1 MSSFVSILVL
11 LSVVAM
17 PVHLGRTN
25 DCSDCC
31 EPESA
36 AVLQVVANDDC
47 CPLTS
52 PVQSPAHDSE
62 DEPDESSPGDC
73 CKCPLRCCTSVNPNP
88 ILGQSVE
95 EMDESDSF
103 AGDVIAK
110 GLGIA
115 RSPHLDSI
123 KRPPRA

>member
-17 PVHLGRTN
+17 PVHLGRTG

-31 EPESA
+31 EPESP
-36 AVLQVVANDDC
+36 AVLQVVVNDDC
-47 CPLTS
+47 CPPTS
-52 PVQSPAHDSE
+52 PVQDPTQDSE
-62 DEPDESSPGDC
+62 DDTDERAPGDC

-95 EMDESDSF
+95 VMNESYAF
-103 AGDVIAK
+103 AGEASAT